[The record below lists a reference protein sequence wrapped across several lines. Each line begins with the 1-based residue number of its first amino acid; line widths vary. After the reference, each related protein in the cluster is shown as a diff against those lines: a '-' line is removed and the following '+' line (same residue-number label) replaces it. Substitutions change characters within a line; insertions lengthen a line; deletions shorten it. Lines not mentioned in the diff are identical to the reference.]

1 MYDIAGEFGIDRS
14 MLFCNNKM
22 VIGLVAKSKP
32 VGQLLV
38 RDGHIVLRVG
48 DNTEDPDVRIPV
60 DED

>member
-1 MYDIAGEFGIDRS
+1 